1 VRTVDGNSGG
11 AGRVALRERPMREVR
26 AFARDS

>member
-1 VRTVDGNSGG
+1 VYTVDGNSGG
-11 AGRVALRERPMREVR
+11 SGLMAFRKRPISFVR